1 MHWCTDVLIDSS
13 FAIPVLSHPLSSNGC
28 LLPNASIGIW
38 VDLGTRHWHVNWKCI
53 VEHLSTWFDP
63 GLPMLAPHS
72 CLVTG
77 VLPCQKYVN
86 HYQSIRLK
94 KRPQCSLG
102 DGKLYHVVVAQQVP
116 SHHLCFK
123 SKQNQAWRSSGSSR
137 KCFASK
143 RNPTAIHLSHLN
155 IKSFISLLN
164 SGMFTMACTSTIE
177 RRLHHTFTL
186 PKSCAH
192 SRQSKPTES
201 QPYLRKANYV
211 RWGGCWS
218 CSWSCAF
225 TATSFLGLGFWACR
239 MSLSWW
245 WDSCAHRIGDIDQIE
260 HWEQCPKD
268 LHSLHIQL
276 IRQNQS
282 YVSILRF
289 QTPDMAMPKY
299 WLWNHL
305 WNHVKPMSQF
315 AHQTLKN
322 CASNIWKG
330 LKRRRVFSVTGACL
344 HVCLCGCVH
353 QEWSWW

>member
-1 MHWCTDVLIDSS
+1 MQWCTDELIDSS

-38 VDLGTRHWHVNWKCI
+38 VDLGTRHWHVNCKCI

-94 KRPQCSLG
+94 KRPQCSFG

-123 SKQNQAWRSSGSSR
+123 SKQNQAWRSNGSSR

-211 RWGGCWS
+211 RLRWMLIVFVKLCIHSDFFLRTGILSLPDVSELVVGLLC
-218 CSWSCAF
+218 
-225 TATSFLGLGFWACR
+225 TSNRRYRPNRTLGAVPER
-239 MSLSWW
+239 PT
-245 WDSCAHRIGDIDQIE
+245 Q
-260 HWEQCPKD
+260 PT
-268 LHSLHIQL
+268 HSTHSTKSKLCQH
-276 IRQNQS
+276 S
-282 YVSILRF
+282 TF
-289 QTPDMAMPKY
+289 PDAWY
-299 WLWNHL
+299 DD
-305 WNHVKPMSQF
+305 
-315 AHQTLKN
+315 A
-322 CASNIWKG
+322 
-330 LKRRRVFSVTGACL
+330 
-344 HVCLCGCVH
+344 
-353 QEWSWW
+353 